1 MPRILWCLFADT
13 LVCGDDASDVLVGE
27 RMNLSCSMNYSGA
40 FSAWDVSWTHDDIKL
55 TSIDYDKPGS
65 YTANGSTNKTGPFIV
80 CMSL

>member
-1 MPRILWCLFADT
+1 
-13 LVCGDDASDVLVGE
+13 
-27 RMNLSCSMNYSGA
+27 MNLSCSMNYSGA